1 MQSHN
6 PPWGE
11 KMQVLA
17 MGSPAM
23 LNRPCV
29 DCGLFTGR
37 FCDYCLASDRLPD
50 EVWAAGQMTPLCSNC
65 ENKHQACHFCRGASW
80 CTPPPHRRAGLVAS
94 QQQAERPEQ
103 DVDLQDV
110 LATTQ
115 DLPEAASSMSNGEE
129 CGSEVSQDM
138 TDYDDCVEEIESHI
152 CEMKELVELYDEWA
166 MMVEESK
173 EQTELHQQLKAWS
186 VRLEKQIGRAED
198 FMMDKKSFEVTDKF
212 RMNLACHMSDVI
224 LPQYEFFRCSMGHV
238 QDEVISLEL

>member
-1 MQSHN
+1 
-6 PPWGE
+6 
-11 KMQVLA
+11 MQVLA

-37 FCDYCLASDRLPD
+37 FCDRCLASDRMPA
-50 EVWAAGQMTPLCSNC
+50 EVWADGQMTPLCSNC

-152 CEMKELVELYDEWA
+152 CEMKELAILADEWA
-166 MMVEESK
+166 MTVEESK
-173 EQTELHQQLKAWS
+173 DQTLLHQHLKAWI
-186 VRLEKQIGRAED
+186 VRLEIQIGTAED
-198 FMMDKKSFEVTDKF
+198 FMRDKKSLRVSDKF
-212 RMNLACHMSDVI
+212 REELAIYMSDVI